1 VIKKLG
7 FMKFE
12 RMSNRAIAAEIGRRI
27 EQLRLEQN
35 LTQEQVAQEIGLS
48 RVSYR
53 NLVNGGGK
61 FENLIAVLR
70 VLGRLD
76 ALEHFIP
83 ETPFSPMEQLKMRGK
98 KRRRAS
104 GRQEEQRGAVADGDE
119 LDW

>member
-1 VIKKLG
+1 MIKKLLL
-7 FMKFE
+7 MNFE
-12 RMSNRAIAAEIGRRI
+12 KMSNRAIAAEIGRRI

-35 LTQEQVAQEIGLS
+35 LTQEQVAQEIGLT

-53 NLVNGGGK
+53 NLINGGGK
-61 FENLIAVLR
+61 FENLIGVLR
-70 VLGRLD
+70 VLGHLD
-76 ALEHFIP
+76 ALERFMP

-104 GRQEEQRGAVADGDE
+104 GRQLASTPATDDNE